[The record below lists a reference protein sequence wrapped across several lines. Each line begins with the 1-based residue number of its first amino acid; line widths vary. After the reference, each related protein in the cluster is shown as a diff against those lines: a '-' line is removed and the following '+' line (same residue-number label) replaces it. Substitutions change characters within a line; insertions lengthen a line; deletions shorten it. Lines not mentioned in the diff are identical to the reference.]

1 MFTVFDTSDNN
12 TNPPHSSEWS
22 QQLQPI
28 ESYCVF
34 FFSLHLQKFKTRTQI
49 MQPAQPDPYYVPPTT
64 AGTATAAPTVAPAAE
79 TGGKKRSIKETVSK
93 YIEDIKADFQRHKA
107 NRKEKKAGTDATRA
121 QEQGDL
127 PQYSIY
133 GIGTQPTQAEV
144 DAHREAE
151 MRAQAAEGPAR
162 LVYPTIVPIDTIRVP
177 LDSSG
182 QPLLDK
188 IALKYDN
195 LSKTYNAAIVE
206 NPALCQLPT
215 SGERTHEFATLPR
228 YVQFRAKDTLGRDI
242 MLYSN
247 TYCRACG
254 VHSLVLKM

>member
-1 MFTVFDTSDNN
+1 
-12 TNPPHSSEWS
+12 
-22 QQLQPI
+22 
-28 ESYCVF
+28 
-34 FFSLHLQKFKTRTQI
+34 
-49 MQPAQPDPYYVPPTT
+49 MQPAQPDPYYVPPAT
-64 AGTATAAPTVAPAAE
+64 AGTTTTAPAAE
-79 TGGKKRSIKETVSK
+79 TGGKKHSIKETVTK

-121 QEQGDL
+121 QEQGEL

-133 GIGTQPTQAEV
+133 GIGTQPTQSEI

-151 MRAQAAEGPAR
+151 MRAQSSMEGPTR
-162 LVYPTIVPIDTIRVP
+162 LMYPTIVPIDTIRVP

-182 QPLLDK
+182 QPMLDK

-215 SGERTHEFATLPR
+215 GGERTHEFATLPR

-254 VHSLVLKM
+254 VHSLVLKV